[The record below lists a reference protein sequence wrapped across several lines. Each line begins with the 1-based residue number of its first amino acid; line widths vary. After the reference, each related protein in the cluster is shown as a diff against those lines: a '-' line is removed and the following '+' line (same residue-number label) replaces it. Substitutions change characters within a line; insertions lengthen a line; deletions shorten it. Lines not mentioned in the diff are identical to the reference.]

1 MSLELWN
8 KVSTV
13 PETAKK
19 QITGGRL
26 SGKTDINPVWR
37 IKTLTEQFG
46 VCGYGWKYVITSKH
60 LEHGSNNEVAAF
72 VDIELYIRQGEK
84 WSDAIP
90 GTGGSMFVA
99 NEKNGAYTSD
109 EAFKMALTDA
119 LSVACKALGIGASVY
134 WDKGESKYTK
144 PEASAAEPKQAAPVQ
159 ADLHKTTIGMSEV
172 FLPNVQYT
180 VKKASTG
187 KSSTTGKDYTR
198 ILIEE
203 AGFSLE
209 VYDNECHQVNEGDF
223 IIIKSMKPIKSREY
237 NGKTYYSTTA
247 IIELANSLSQQSFV
261 DDNTPLPFD

>member
-60 LEHGSNNEVAAF
+60 LEQGSNNEVAAF
-72 VDIELYIRQGEK
+72 VDIELYIKQGEK

-109 EAFKMALTDA
+109 EAYKMALTDA

-144 PEASAAEPKQAAPVQ
+144 PEPQPTKIEPKQEQTKPSS
-159 ADLHKTTIGMSEV
+159 DICKV
-172 FLPNVQYT
+172 FLPNVQYR
-180 VKKASTG
+180 VDKVEDAKDKNG
-187 KSSTTGKDYTR
+187 KPYKR
-198 ILIEE
+198 ILIHEGE
-203 AGFSLE
+203 FALMVLDF
-209 VYDNECHQVNEGDF
+209 DNHQIKDGDF
-223 IIIKSMKPIKSREY
+223 LMMKTMKPIESKEY
-237 NGKTYYSTTA
+237 RGQTTYYTIAT
-247 IIELANSLSQQSFV
+247 IELANTLSQQSFV